1 MNAGRYYEQRGMDTR
16 ELKARLAEV
25 MAEEEARDELRR
37 NIYFH
42 YVFIVLRREVTSTYY
57 VIRPY
62 VASVVARPCRSLSLS
77 LALIQS

>member
-1 MNAGRYYEQRGMDTR
+1 MDTR

-37 NIYFH
+37 NIYFP
-42 YVFIVLRREVTSTYY
+42 YVFIVLRRKVTSTYY

-62 VASVVARPCRSLSLS
+62 VARPSPLITLR
-77 LALIQS
+77 ALL